1 MVYLFL
7 FFSNAAIHLQIAA
20 LSSLVANV
28 AKSTETT
35 NVIDVGAGKVIF
47 SHSVFCHMLLLE
59 PTCRKL

>member
-1 MVYLFL
+1 L

-35 NVIDVGAGKVIF
+35 NVIDVGAGQVIF
-47 SHSVFCHMLLLE
+47 SHSVFCHMLLLG